1 MSQAAKQKSLSQG
14 NPLFELGK
22 ERLELIGKHAD
33 ALMQGYLDGH
43 ISELAFSQQ
52 TLQKLL
58 DSRVLFY
65 PDEQSLSLRPIVNE
79 LIASLTQDERKRQIN
94 SDVGEHLDQ
103 IHTRVQSLQAARQK
117 GDYAATEHHMQLL
130 TERVYDMT
138 GQFGDAI
145 ESLWQRL
152 NTEFGFVSSLD
163 DKILEIELAQRQLRR
178 ILDGFGIINFDDLI
192 QLAGS
197 DGALRKLLVSQLQTR
212 ISEHSGSLLEV
223 QKRLVLLMA
232 RFRQQQGRALLINR
246 MSAFLRQHPNFQIGD
261 YSNRSQVPAVINH
274 AHGISAQAFIALD
287 RSQDSYALAELARD
301 VPREPEQ
308 NSQSEKQTEGFT
320 LAVQNLVATEQ
331 KQFAKDVEDFFIHVI
346 ESPEV
351 LSGVDYLA
359 ENALPWDP
367 EMWLFQIVAEHQ
379 GLPQQNKQ
387 SFMLEKV
394 SAPQSRFNQL
404 HIIQDVTVVMR
415 VSDTHQA
422 VG

>member
-1 MSQAAKQKSLSQG
+1 LSQSPKQKSPTQS

-33 ALMQGYLDGH
+33 ALMQGYLEGH
-43 ISELAFSQQ
+43 VNELAFSQQ

-65 PDEQSLSLRPIVNE
+65 PQEQSLRLRPIVNE

-94 SDVGEHLDQ
+94 TDVGEHLDQ
-103 IHTRVQSLQAARQK
+103 IDTRVQSLQGARQK
-117 GDYAATEHHMQLL
+117 GDYAASEHHLQLL
-130 TERVYDMT
+130 TERVNDMT

-145 ESLWQRL
+145 ESLWYRL

-197 DGALRKLLVSQLQTR
+197 DGALRKLLVSQLQAR

-232 RFRQQQGRALLINR
+232 RFREQQDRALLINR
-246 MSAFLRQHPNFQIGD
+246 MAAFLRQHPNFQIGD
-261 YSNRSQVPAVINH
+261 YPNRSQVPAVINQ
-274 AHGISAQAFIALD
+274 AHGINPQAFIALD
-287 RSQDSYALAELARD
+287 RAQDSYTLAELARA

-308 NSQSEKQTEGFT
+308 ASQSDKQTEGFV
-320 LAVQNLVATEQ
+320 LAVQNLVATQQ
-331 KQFAKDVEDFFIHVI
+331 KQLTKDVEDFFIQVI
-346 ESPEV
+346 ESPQA

-359 ENALPWDP
+359 EQTLPWEP
-367 EMWLFQIVAEHQ
+367 EMWLFQIVAEYQ
-379 GLPQQNKQ
+379 GLPEQNKHR
-387 SFMLEKV
+387 FMLEKD
-394 SAPQSRFNQL
+394 SAQQSRFNQL
-404 HIIQDVTVVMR
+404 HIIQDVKVGMR
-415 VSDTHQA
+415 LFGDFQA
-422 VG
+422 AS

>member
-1 MSQAAKQKSLSQG
+1 MSKATKQKSTAQS
-14 NPLFELGK
+14 NPLFELGR
-22 ERLELIGKHAD
+22 ERLELIGKHAEV
-33 ALMQGYLDGH
+33 LMQGYLEGH
-43 ISELAFSQQ
+43 VDESAFSQQ
-52 TLQKLL
+52 ALQKLL

-65 PDEQSLSLRPIVNE
+65 PDEQSLRLRPIVNE

-117 GDYAATEHHMQLL
+117 GDYAASEHHMQLL
-130 TERVYDMT
+130 TERVHDMT

-145 ESLWQRL
+145 ESLWHRL

-163 DKILEIELAQRQLRR
+163 DKILEIELSQRQLRR

-197 DGALRKLLVSQLQTR
+197 DGSLRKLLVSQLQAR

-232 RFRQQQGRALLINR
+232 RFRQQQDRALLINR

-261 YSNRSQVPAVINH
+261 YPNRSQVPAVINQ
-274 AHGISAQAFIALD
+274 AHGIDPQAFVALD
-287 RSQDSYALAELARD
+287 RPQDSYILAELARA
-301 VPREPEQ
+301 VPRQAEQ
-308 NSQSEKQTEGFT
+308 ASNSEQQTQGFAV
-320 LAVQNLVATEQ
+320 AVQNLVATEQ
-331 KQFAKDVEDFFIHVI
+331 KQLTKDVEDFFIQVI
-346 ESPEV
+346 EGLEA

-359 ENALPWDP
+359 EKELPWEP
-367 EMWLFQIVAEHQ
+367 EIWLFQIVAEYE

-387 SFMLEKV
+387 SFILKKD
-394 SAPQSRFNQL
+394 SAQQSRFNQL
-404 HIIQDVTVVMR
+404 HIIKDVEVGMHLFG
-415 VSDTHQA
+415 DFQA
-422 VG
+422 AG

>member
-1 MSQAAKQKSLSQG
+1 LSQAPKQKSPAQS

-33 ALMQGYLDGH
+33 ALMQGYLEGDVN
-43 ISELAFSQQ
+43 ELAFSQQ
-52 TLQKLL
+52 ALQKLL

-65 PDEQSLSLRPIVNE
+65 PQEQSLRLRPIVNE

-94 SDVGEHLDQ
+94 TDVGEHLDQ
-103 IHTRVQSLQAARQK
+103 IDTRVQSLQGARKK
-117 GDYAATEHHMQLL
+117 GDYAASEHHMQLL
-130 TERVYDMT
+130 TERVNDMT

-145 ESLWQRL
+145 ESLWHRL

-197 DGALRKLLVSQLQTR
+197 DGALRKLLVSQLQAR

-232 RFRQQQGRALLINR
+232 RFRQQQDRALLINR

-261 YSNRSQVPAVINH
+261 YPNRSQVPAVVNQ
-274 AHGISAQAFIALD
+274 AHGISPQAFIALD
-287 RSQDSYALAELARD
+287 RAQDSYALAELARA

-308 NSQSEKQTEGFT
+308 NLQSEKQTEGFVM
-320 LAVQNLVATEQ
+320 AVQNLVATQQ
-331 KQFAKDVEDFFIHVI
+331 KQLAKDVEDFFLQVI
-346 ESPEV
+346 ESPQA

-359 ENALPWDP
+359 EQALPWEP
-367 EMWLFQIVAEHQ
+367 EMWLFQIVAEYQ
-379 GLPQQNKQ
+379 GLPEQNKH
-387 SFMLEKV
+387 SFMLEKD
-394 SAPQSRFNQL
+394 SAQQSRFNQL
-404 HIIQDVTVVMR
+404 HIIQDVTVGMR
-415 VSDTHQA
+415 FFGDFQA
-422 VG
+422 AG

>member
-1 MSQAAKQKSLSQG
+1 LSRAPKQKSPAQS

-33 ALMQGYLDGH
+33 ALMQGYLEGH
-43 ISELAFSQQ
+43 INELAFSQQ

-94 SDVGEHLDQ
+94 SDVAEHLDQ

-117 GDYAATEHHMQLL
+117 GDYAASEHHMQLL
-130 TERVYDMT
+130 IERVQDMT

-145 ESLWQRL
+145 DSIWHRL

-197 DGALRKLLVSQLQTR
+197 DGALRKLLVSQLQAR

-261 YSNRSQVPAVINH
+261 YPNRSQVPAVVNQARGIN
-274 AHGISAQAFIALD
+274 AHAFIALD
-287 RSQDSYALAELARD
+287 RPQDSYALAELARA

-308 NSQSEKQTEGFT
+308 NSQSERQTEGFT

-331 KQFAKDVEDFFIHVI
+331 KQLAKDVEDFFIQVI
-346 ESPEV
+346 ESPQA

-359 ENALPWDP
+359 EHGLPWEP

-379 GLPQQNKQ
+379 GLPHQNKQ
-387 SFMLEKV
+387 SFMLEKD
-394 SAPQSRFNQL
+394 SAQQSRFNQL
-404 HIIQDVTVVMR
+404 HIIKDVTVSMR
-415 VSDTHQA
+415 FSDDYQA
-422 VG
+422 TG

>member
-1 MSQAAKQKSLSQG
+1 LSRAPKQKSPAQS

-33 ALMQGYLDGH
+33 ALMQGYLEGH
-43 ISELAFSQQ
+43 INELAFSQQ

-94 SDVGEHLDQ
+94 SDVAEHLDQ

-117 GDYAATEHHMQLL
+117 GDYAASEHHMQLL
-130 TERVYDMT
+130 IERVQDMT

-145 ESLWQRL
+145 DSIWHRL

-197 DGALRKLLVSQLQTR
+197 DGALRKLLVSQLQAR

-261 YSNRSQVPAVINH
+261 YPNRSQVPAVVNQARGIN
-274 AHGISAQAFIALD
+274 AHAFIALD
-287 RSQDSYALAELARD
+287 RPQDSYALAELARA

-308 NSQSEKQTEGFT
+308 NSQSERQTEGFT

-331 KQFAKDVEDFFIHVI
+331 KQLAKDVEDFFIQVI
-346 ESPEV
+346 ESPQA

-359 ENALPWDP
+359 ENELPWEP
-367 EMWLFQIVAEHQ
+367 EMWLFQILAEHQ
-379 GLPQQNKQ
+379 GLPHQNKQ
-387 SFMLEKV
+387 SFMLEKD
-394 SAPQSRFNQL
+394 SAQQSRFNQL
-404 HIIQDVTVVMR
+404 HIIKDVTVSMR
-415 VSDTHQA
+415 FSDDYQA
-422 VG
+422 TG

>member
-359 ENALPWDP
+359 ENALPWEP

-415 VSDTHQA
+415 VFDTHQA

>member
-1 MSQAAKQKSLSQG
+1 MSQPSKQKNIAQS

-22 ERLELIGKHAD
+22 ERLELIGRHAD
-33 ALMQGYLDGH
+33 VLMQGYLDGDLNE
-43 ISELAFSQQ
+43 SAFSQQ
-52 TLQKLL
+52 GLQKLL

-65 PDEQSLSLRPIVNE
+65 PDKQSLRLRPIVNE

-103 IHTRVQSLQAARQK
+103 IHTRVQSLQGARQK
-117 GDYAATEHHMQLL
+117 GDYAASEHHMQLL
-130 TERVYDMT
+130 TERVHDMT

-145 ESLWQRL
+145 ESLWHRL

-163 DKILEIELAQRQLRR
+163 EKMSEIELAQRQLRR
-178 ILDGFGIINFDDLI
+178 VLDGFGIINFDDLI

-197 DGALRKLLVSQLQTR
+197 DGALRKLLVSQLQAR

-232 RFRQQQGRALLINR
+232 RFRQQQDRALLINR

-261 YSNRSQVPAVINH
+261 YPNRSQVPAVINQ

-287 RSQDSYALAELARD
+287 RSQDSYALAEIARA
-301 VPREPEQ
+301 VPRESVQ
-308 NSQSEKQTEGFT
+308 DSHSDRQSEGFT
-320 LAVQNLVATEQ
+320 VAVQNLVATEQ
-331 KQFAKDVEDFFIHVI
+331 KQLAKDVEDFFIHVI
-346 ESPEV
+346 ESPHA

-359 ENALPWDP
+359 KQELSWEP
-367 EMWLFQIVAEHQ
+367 EMWLFQIVAEYQ

-387 SFMLEKV
+387 SFKLEKD

-404 HIIQDVTVVMR
+404 HIIQDVTVAMR
-415 VSDTHQA
+415 LFGDLQA
-422 VG
+422 AG

>member
-1 MSQAAKQKSLSQG
+1 LSRAPKQKSPAQS

-33 ALMQGYLDGH
+33 ALMQGYLEGH
-43 ISELAFSQQ
+43 INELAFSQQ

-94 SDVGEHLDQ
+94 SDVAEHLDQ

-117 GDYAATEHHMQLL
+117 GDYAASEHHMQLL
-130 TERVYDMT
+130 IERVQDMT

-145 ESLWQRL
+145 DSIWHRL

-197 DGALRKLLVSQLQTR
+197 DGALRKLLVSQLQAR

-261 YSNRSQVPAVINH
+261 YPNRSQVPAVVNQARGIN
-274 AHGISAQAFIALD
+274 AHAFIALD
-287 RSQDSYALAELARD
+287 RPQDSYALAELARA

-308 NSQSEKQTEGFT
+308 NSQSERQTEGFT

-331 KQFAKDVEDFFIHVI
+331 KQLAKDVEDFFIQVI
-346 ESPEV
+346 ESSQA

-359 ENALPWDP
+359 ENELPWEP

-379 GLPQQNKQ
+379 GLPHQNKQ
-387 SFMLEKV
+387 SFMLEKD
-394 SAPQSRFNQL
+394 SAQQSRFNQL
-404 HIIQDVTVVMR
+404 HIIKDVTVSMR
-415 VSDTHQA
+415 FSDDYQA
-422 VG
+422 TG

>member
-1 MSQAAKQKSLSQG
+1 LSQASKQKSLAQG

-33 ALMQGYLDGH
+33 ALMQGYLEGQVN
-43 ISELAFSQQ
+43 ELAFSQQ

-58 DSRVLFY
+58 DSRILFY
-65 PDEQSLSLRPIVNE
+65 PDEQSLSVRPIVNE

-94 SDVGEHLDQ
+94 SDIGEHLDQ

-117 GDYAATEHHMQLL
+117 GDYAASEYHMQLL
-130 TERVYDMT
+130 TERVQDMT

-145 ESLWQRL
+145 DSIWYRL

-197 DGALRKLLVSQLQTR
+197 DSALRKLLVSQLQAR

-261 YSNRSQVPAVINH
+261 YPNRSQVPAVVNQ
-274 AHGISAQAFIALD
+274 AHGINAQAFIALD
-287 RSQDSYALAELARD
+287 RSQDSYALAELACA
-301 VPREPEQ
+301 VPREPER

-320 LAVQNLVATEQ
+320 LATQNLVATEQ
-331 KQFAKDVEDFFIHVI
+331 KQLTKDVEDFFIQVI
-346 ESPEV
+346 ESPQA

-359 ENALPWDP
+359 EKELPWEP

-387 SFMLEKV
+387 SFMLEKD
-394 SAPQSRFNQL
+394 SAQHSIFNQL
-404 HIIQDVTVVMR
+404 HIIKDVTVSMR
-415 VSDTHQA
+415 FSDGYQA
-422 VG
+422 TG

>member
-359 ENALPWDP
+359 ENALPWEP

-387 SFMLEKV
+387 SFVLEKV

>member
-1 MSQAAKQKSLSQG
+1 MSRAPKQKSSAQS

-33 ALMQGYLDGH
+33 ALMQGYLEGH
-43 ISELAFSQQ
+43 INELAFSQQ

-94 SDVGEHLDQ
+94 SDVAEHLDQ

-117 GDYAATEHHMQLL
+117 GDYAASEHHMQLL
-130 TERVYDMT
+130 IERVQDMT

-145 ESLWQRL
+145 DSIWHRL

-197 DGALRKLLVSQLQTR
+197 DGALRKLLVSQLQAR

-261 YSNRSQVPAVINH
+261 YPNRSQVPAVVNQARGIN
-274 AHGISAQAFIALD
+274 AHAFIALD
-287 RSQDSYALAELARD
+287 RPQDSYALAELARA

-308 NSQSEKQTEGFT
+308 NSQSERQTEGFT

-331 KQFAKDVEDFFIHVI
+331 KQLAKDVEDFFINVI
-346 ESPEV
+346 ESPQA

-359 ENALPWDP
+359 ENELLWEP

-379 GLPQQNKQ
+379 GLPHQNKQ
-387 SFMLEKV
+387 SFMLEKD
-394 SAPQSRFNQL
+394 SSPQSRFNQL
-404 HIIQDVTVVMR
+404 HIIKDVTVSMR
-415 VSDTHQA
+415 FSDDYQA
-422 VG
+422 TG

>member
-1 MSQAAKQKSLSQG
+1 MSQAPKQKSSAQS
-14 NPLFELGK
+14 NPLFALGK

-33 ALMQGYLDGH
+33 ALMQGYLEGH
-43 ISELAFSQQ
+43 INESAFSQQ
-52 TLQKLL
+52 ALQKLL

-117 GDYAATEHHMQLL
+117 GDYAATEHHLQLL
-130 TERVYDMT
+130 SERVNDMT

-145 ESLWQRL
+145 ESLWHRL

-197 DGALRKLLVSQLQTR
+197 DGALRKLLVSQLQAR

-223 QKRLVLLMA
+223 QKRLVLLMS
-232 RFRQQQGRALLINR
+232 RFRQQQDKALLINR
-246 MSAFLRQHPNFQIGD
+246 MSAFLRQHPNFQVGD
-261 YSNRSQVPAVINH
+261 YPNRSQVPAVVNQ

-287 RSQDSYALAELARD
+287 RPQDSYTLAELARA
-301 VPREPEQ
+301 VPREPEH
-308 NSQSEKQTEGFT
+308 NLKSEKQTQGFSMA
-320 LAVQNLVATEQ
+320 LQNLVATEQ
-331 KQFAKDVEDFFIHVI
+331 KQLAKDVEEFFIQVI
-346 ESPEV
+346 ESPQA

-359 ENALPWDP
+359 EKELPWEP
-367 EMWLFQIVAEHQ
+367 EMWLFQIVAEYQ
-379 GLPQQNKQ
+379 GLPEQNKQ
-387 SFMLEKV
+387 SFMLEKD
-394 SAPQSRFNQL
+394 SAPKSRFNQL
-404 HIIQDVTVVMR
+404 HIIQDVTVGMR
-415 VSDTHQA
+415 FFGDFQA
-422 VG
+422 AG